1 MSKNISSFIRK
12 QNIKNIIDKIIT
24 KTFDVI
30 LYPLRFAYSKY
41 DGSDLQSKRTVKKAY
56 KKIKNDIYKR
66 LLSEDYIYITDFYV
80 GNDEYYYE
88 IFSINRESYTIT
100 YHTKKTE
107 KEIFNEIK
115 DMLMSDECVLVENV
129 GVRDIFKYGYYSEE
143 KSGRVL
149 KVSVLYDKED
159 KQ

>member
-1 MSKNISSFIRK
+1 MSKNISSFTRK

-30 LYPLRFAYSKY
+30 LYPLRLAYKKY
-41 DGSDLQSKRTVKKAY
+41 DGSDLQSKRKVKKDY

-80 GNDEYYYE
+80 GNDDYYYD

-100 YHTKKTE
+100 YHTKKTA
-107 KEIFNEIK
+107 KEVFNEIE
-115 DMLMSDECVLVENV
+115 DMLMLDEGISIEYV
-129 GVRDIFKYGYYSEE
+129 GVRDVFKYGYYDEE
-143 KSGRVL
+143 KNGRVI
-149 KVSVLYDKED
+149 KVSII
-159 KQ
+159 